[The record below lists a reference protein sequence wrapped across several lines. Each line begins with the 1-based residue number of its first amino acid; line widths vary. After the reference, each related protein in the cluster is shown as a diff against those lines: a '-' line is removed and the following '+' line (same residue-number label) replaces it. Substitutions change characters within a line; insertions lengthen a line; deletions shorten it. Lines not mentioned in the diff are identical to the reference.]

1 MEPVPAKNNAPVI
14 RMEAVTVGSLQDPGT
29 VVAESVDW
37 TVSPGD
43 FWVVAG
49 LQGTGKSDLL
59 HMTGGLMPP
68 TAGEYRLFGEEMPVF
83 EESRLSTRLRLG
95 LVFDGGQ
102 LFNHLTVWENIAL
115 PLRYHRNL
123 SKAEAENEVRPFLD
137 AVELQPWADS
147 TPGTIGRHWRT
158 RVGLARALILKPE
171 ILLVDSPVAGLDPRH
186 MNWWL
191 AFLRKL
197 AEGHPL
203 MESQPLTLVITT
215 SGLLPWKGLAR
226 QFAVLKDR
234 RLVVLG
240 DWARLE
246 AASKELLHE
255 LLPVEPGAG

>member
-1 MEPVPAKNNAPVI
+1 ME
-14 RMEAVTVGSLQDPGT
+14 EVTVGSMHDPGAT
-29 VVAESVDW
+29 VAQYVDW
-37 TVSPGD
+37 TVTPGD

-49 LQGTGKSDLL
+49 LHGTGKSDFLL
-59 HMTGGLMPP
+59 MTGGLMPP

-83 EESRLSTRLRLG
+83 EESRLATRLRLG

-102 LFNHLTVWENIAL
+102 LLNHLTVWENIAL

-123 SKAEAENEVRPFLD
+123 SRAESTNEVRPFLD
-137 AVELQPWADS
+137 AMELEPWGDS
-147 TPGTIGRHWRT
+147 TPGAIGRHWRT
-158 RVGLARALILKPE
+158 RVGLARALVLKPE
-171 ILLVDSPVAGLDPRH
+171 ILLVDNPVAGLDLQH
-186 MNWWL
+186 TNWWL
-191 AFLRKL
+191 TFLRKL

-203 MESQPLTLVITT
+203 MGNRPLTLVVTT

-240 DWARLE
+240 DWTRLE
-246 AASKELLHE
+246 TASKELLHE